1 MKNRNS
7 GILKDIV
14 VKTDFSKMRFSDAES
29 SVDDVENVIRDE
41 DVSLSFSSNSSFG
54 EFRF

>member
-29 SVDDVENVIRDE
+29 SIDDVENVIRDE
-41 DVSLSFSSNSSFG
+41 DISLSFSSNSSFG
-54 EFRF
+54 